1 MPNPFIADQTTFKP
15 AYPTAHTELYLAT
28 HEEEDTIH
36 MRPPRPKSVGR
47 AQSLHFDRD
56 LENSMSGTSL
66 LSGRAMSV
74 EVGPISSKSLKSLA

>member
-28 HEEEDTIH
+28 EQEDTIH
-36 MRPPRPKSVGR
+36 FRPPRPKSVGR

-56 LENSMSGTSL
+56 LENSVSGASL
-66 LSGRAMSV
+66 LSGRALSV
-74 EVGPISSKSLKSLA
+74 EVGPVSGKSLKSLS